1 MSPIPSFV
9 TNAVER
15 LLFKSVVVSEVRNIG
30 PRFRLVHLEGKG
42 FEGVKWVPGQT
53 AQFHLGNLMARAYTP
68 MDLDSKNG
76 SARFL
81 FYLHGGGP
89 GSTWASSLKIGD
101 GCLVMRPKDS
111 LDFASFHGPAIFF
124 GDETSFAAA
133 QALHHN
139 HNDGVN
145 IHYVFEVSSPADVAL
160 VIEELG
166 LDNTSVIQR
175 NPNDSHIE
183 TVVKTLMEKAMLLD
197 SPQWFLTGMALS
209 IQQIRKRLRA
219 LAFSTP
225 KLKVKAYWLP
235 GKVGL
240 D

>member
-9 TNAVER
+9 TKAVER

-111 LDFASFHGPAIFF
+111 LDFASFDGPAIF
-124 GDETSFAAA
+124 S
-133 QALHHN
+133 
-139 HNDGVN
+139 
-145 IHYVFEVSSPADVAL
+145 
-160 VIEELG
+160 
-166 LDNTSVIQR
+166 
-175 NPNDSHIE
+175 
-183 TVVKTLMEKAMLLD
+183 AMRHP
-197 SPQWFLTGMALS
+197 SPQLRPS
-209 IQQIRKRLRA
+209 ITTTMI
-219 LAFSTP
+219 
-225 KLKVKAYWLP
+225 
-235 GKVGL
+235 GKTFTMYSKCPPQPT
-240 D
+240 